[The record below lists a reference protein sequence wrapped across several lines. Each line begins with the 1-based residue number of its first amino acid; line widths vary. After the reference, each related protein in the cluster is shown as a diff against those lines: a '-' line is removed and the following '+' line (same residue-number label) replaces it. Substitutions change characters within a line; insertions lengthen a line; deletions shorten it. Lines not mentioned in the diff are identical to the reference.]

1 MVCFPSIWTIYERW
15 AKVFNI
21 KQMAAALAY
30 IQDNNLTDYE
40 QLAQKATEAA
50 DRFHAISEQVK
61 QTEQAMK
68 TNAGLKAATVQ
79 YAKTRPVFEQY
90 KATKYSRKFL
100 AEHEADLELYRVAQ
114 AEMRSLLGGAKL
126 PKMDVLK
133 EEGRKLTA
141 KKKQLYGE
149 YQKARRDMQE
159 IVTIKANIDTLMGY
173 TEPGRKQEKER

>member
-1 MVCFPSIWTIYERW
+1 MDIQAKLAAGKGPGYERW

-68 TNAGLKAATVQ
+68 T
-79 YAKTRPVFEQY
+79 
-90 KATKYSRKFL
+90 
-100 AEHEADLELYRVAQ
+100 
-114 AEMRSLLGGAKL
+114 M
-126 PKMDVLK
+126 
-133 EEGRKLTA
+133 
-141 KKKQLYGE
+141 
-149 YQKARRDMQE
+149 
-159 IVTIKANIDTLMGY
+159 
-173 TEPGRKQEKER
+173 PG

>member
-1 MVCFPSIWTIYERW
+1 MQYCETVRHSHAPAQKKHTERW

-30 IQDNNLTDYE
+30 IQDNGLTDYE

-50 DRFHAISEQVK
+50 DRFHAISEQIK

-100 AEHEADLELYRVAQ
+100 AEHEAVNRNATECC
-114 AEMRSLLGGAKL
+114 SLILS
-126 PKMDVLK
+126 V
-133 EEGRKLTA
+133 
-141 KKKQLYGE
+141 
-149 YQKARRDMQE
+149 
-159 IVTIKANIDTLMGY
+159 
-173 TEPGRKQEKER
+173 

>member
-1 MVCFPSIWTIYERW
+1 M
-15 AKVFNI
+15 
-21 KQMAAALAY
+21 
-30 IQDNNLTDYE
+30 DLTDYE

-50 DRFHAISEQVK
+50 DRFHAISEQIK

-100 AEHEADLELYRVAQ
+100 AEHEADLELYRAAQ

>member
-1 MVCFPSIWTIYERW
+1 
-15 AKVFNI
+15 
-21 KQMAAALAY
+21 MAAALAY

-40 QLAQKATEAA
+40 QLAKKATEAA
-50 DRFHAISEQVK
+50 DRFHVISEQVK

-90 KATKYSRKFL
+90 KAYRNSGYSRNYL
-100 AEHEADLELYRVAQ
+100 AEHEADLELYRAAQ
-114 AEMRSLLGGAKL
+114 ADMRSLLGGAKL

>member
-1 MVCFPSIWTIYERW
+1 MDGRYSIQGMRPGGPYVLEVTYVGY
-15 AKVFNI
+15 KN
-21 KQMAAALAY
+21 KQDAALAY

-100 AEHEADLELYRVAQ
+100 AVSAA
-114 AEMRSLLGGAKL
+114 
-126 PKMDVLK
+126 
-133 EEGRKLTA
+133 
-141 KKKQLYGE
+141 
-149 YQKARRDMQE
+149 
-159 IVTIKANIDTLMGY
+159 
-173 TEPGRKQEKER
+173 